1 MANTIALAQKFIP
14 MLDEVYQAAC
24 LTAVLDGAEE
34 LVQQGANANELI
46 VPMLQ
51 LQGLGDYD
59 RNTGYAAGDVTLTNE
74 TVKCNFDRGRM
85 FSVDNMD
92 NEETAGV
99 AFGHLAGEFIRT
111 KVAPELDA
119 FRFASYCSKEGVTPV
134 EETLDDGAKVIAAL
148 RKAVI
153 AMDEAEVPA
162 EERYLFIT
170 PTLYGMVEDM
180 ETTSSRQVL
189 GRFAGV
195 MQVPHTRFYT
205 AIQQKTGKMP
215 LVLHGGTG
223 IPADMIKKAI
233 SLGVSKINVNTECQ
247 LAFADATRKYI
258 EAGKDQQGKGFDPRK
273 LLAPGFEAIKATV
286 KEKMELFGSVNKA

>member
-134 EETLDDGAKVIAAL
+134 EETLEDGAKVIAAL

-205 AIQQKTGKMP
+205 AIQQKTGRDGEAD
-215 LVLHGGTG
+215 GGF
-223 IPADMIKKAI
+223 AKAAEGKQLNFMVI
-233 SLGVSKINVNTECQ
+233 HKAAVMQFEKHVAPKIIAPDQNPD
-247 LAFADATRKYI
+247 ADAWKFGYRNVGIADVYQNKL
-258 EAGKDQQGKGFDPRK
+258 AGVYASCQT
-273 LLAPGFEAIKATV
+273 A
-286 KEKMELFGSVNKA
+286 

>member
-119 FRFASYCSKEGVTPV
+119 FRFASYCSKDGVTPV

-205 AIQQKTGKMP
+205 AIKQKTGRDGETD
-215 LVLHGGTG
+215 GGFEKDTSG
-223 IPADMIKKAI
+223 KQLNFMVIHKAA
-233 SLGVSKINVNTECQ
+233 VMQFEKHVAPKIIAPDQNPD
-247 LAFADATRKYI
+247 ADAWKFGYRNVGIADVYQNKL
-258 EAGKDQQGKGFDPRK
+258 AGVYASCQT
-273 LLAPGFEAIKATV
+273 A
-286 KEKMELFGSVNKA
+286 

>member
-92 NEETAGV
+92 NEETAGL

-205 AIQQKTGKMP
+205 AIQQKTGRDGETD
-215 LVLHGGTG
+215 GGF
-223 IPADMIKKAI
+223 AKAAEGKQLNFMVI
-233 SLGVSKINVNTECQ
+233 HKAAVMQFEKHVAPKIIAPDQNPD
-247 LAFADATRKYI
+247 ADAWKFGYRNVGIADVYQNKL
-258 EAGKDQQGKGFDPRK
+258 AGVYASCQTD
-273 LLAPGFEAIKATV
+273 
-286 KEKMELFGSVNKA
+286 